1 MANVLVIGGNGFLGS
16 HLVDELVVREHSV
29 AVLDRFSAV
38 TPQYDAAGVEQV
50 VGDLLNT
57 ADVARAVAGRDYVFH
72 FVSTTTPASAEND
85 PTLDLRTNVAASVD
99 LFAQCADAGVQT
111 VYFAS
116 TGGAIYG
123 EHATRLLSEETLP
136 QPVSPYA
143 IGKLTIEHY
152 LRYFERKNGLR
163 SVSLRIS
170 NPYGPRQR
178 VNTVQGVIPIFLR
191 RMSVGLPLTVYGD
204 GSMVRDFLYV
214 TDAARMVAETVGR
227 PTEFPVYNVGSGIGV
242 SVNELVDIL
251 SEVTGITPVLEHAEV
266 PPTFIDHVVLDTAR
280 YRGEFGDAT
289 LTSLRKGCAR
299 TWHSI
304 QGERS

>member
-1 MANVLVIGGNGFLGS
+1 MANALVIGGNGFLGS
-16 HLVDELVVREHSV
+16 HLVDELVERGHAT
-29 AVLDRFSAV
+29 AVLDRFTAV
-38 TPQYDAAGVEQV
+38 TPQYAAIGVEQV
-50 VGDLLNT
+50 VGDFLNA

-85 PTLDLRTNVAASVD
+85 PTLDLRTNVAASVE
-99 LFAQCADAGVQT
+99 LFALCADAGVQT

-123 EHATRLLSEETLP
+123 EHPTQLLTEETLP

-152 LRYFERKNGLR
+152 LRYFRRKNDLR

-178 VNTVQGVIPIFLR
+178 INTVQGVIPIFLR
-191 RMSVGLPLTVYGD
+191 RMSAGLPLNIYGD

-214 TDAARMVAETVGR
+214 TDVARMVADTVGCS
-227 PTEFPVYNVGSGIGV
+227 TEHPVYNVGSGIGV
-242 SVNELVDIL
+242 SINEVVDIL
-251 SEVTGITPVLEHAEV
+251 SEVTGIDPVLQHSEV
-266 PPTFIDHVVLDTAR
+266 PPTFVDHVVLDPSR
-280 YRGEFGDAT
+280 YRGEFGDTALVT
-289 LTSLRKGCAR
+289 LREGCAR
-299 TWHSI
+299 TWRSI
-304 QGERS
+304 QGEQ